1 MRSTAVVVM
10 LAACAAPLAAQ
21 SAAAPAAPAAPRP
34 APVILPA
41 AQQIA
46 AAVQALPTGMR
57 DSATVLGYNAGGQL
71 VELRHGNGSMI
82 CLADDPKD
90 DQFHVPCYSASM
102 EPFMA
107 RGRELRA
114 HGANQNTVDSVRLA
128 ESRDGRIRLP
138 STAMLYSL
146 TGPAGA
152 YNPATNTVTGAR
164 QLFVVYT
171 PFATA
176 ESLGLTATPQ
186 RGVPWMMHPGAP
198 NAHIMF
204 VPSM

>member
-1 MRSTAVVVM
+1 MRTTGIVVI
-10 LAACAAPLAAQ
+10 LTACAAPLVAQ
-21 SAAAPAAPAAPRP
+21 VAGRPAAPAGPRP
-34 APVILPA
+34 APVILPV

-46 AAVQALPTGMR
+46 AAVQPLPAPMQG
-57 DSATVLGYNAGGQL
+57 SAAVLGYGADGQL
-71 VELRHGNGSMI
+71 VELRRGSGSMI

-90 DQFHVPCYSASM
+90 DGFHVACYSATM
-102 EPFMA
+102 DPFMA

-114 HGANQNTVDSVRLA
+114 RGADQNTVDSVRGA
-128 ESRDGRIRLP
+128 ESRDGRIRMP

-146 TGPAGA
+146 TGPAGS
-152 YNPATNTVTGAR
+152 YNAATNTVTGAR
-164 QLFVVYT
+164 PLFVVYT

-176 ESLGLTATPQ
+176 ESLGVTTMPQ

-204 VPSM
+204 VPGM

>member
-1 MRSTAVVVM
+1 MRSIVSVSLLAV
-10 LAACAAPLAAQ
+10 CAGPLAAQ
-21 SAAAPAAPAAPRP
+21 AASRP
-34 APVILPA
+34 APVIPPP

-46 AAVQALPTGMR
+46 AAVQPLPVPMR
-57 DSATVLGYNAGGQL
+57 DSAAVLGYSADGRL

-82 CLADDPKD
+82 CLADDPRD
-90 DQFHVPCYSASM
+90 AGFHVACYSATM

-114 HGANQNTVDSVRLA
+114 GGANQNTVDSVRGA
-128 ESRDGRIRLP
+128 EARSGRIQMP
-138 STAMLYSL
+138 PTAMLYSL
-146 TGPAGA
+146 TGPGTS
-152 YNPATNTVTGAR
+152 YNAATNTVTGAR
-164 QLFVVYT
+164 PLFVVYT

-176 ESLGLTATPQ
+176 ESLGLTTTPV
-186 RGVPWMMHPGAP
+186 RGMPWMMHPGAP